1 MRKKSVNIA
10 ARNLRDPRY
19 RPQTVKSKKIYSR
32 KGKAGKGE
40 TSRPLC
46 TKAFGA
52 MIAKT

>member
-1 MRKKSVNIA
+1 MTKKTINIA

-40 TSRPLC
+40 TSRPFCFNASLRM
-46 TKAFGA
+46 TG
-52 MIAKT
+52 